1 MEIEFPQAS
10 KTGVEHNC
18 FCLGIGAHE
27 MLGMSLSMRG
37 RLYGYTGVEHVG
49 NDTVMLIRVEFVLR
63 LKIVKS

>member
-10 KTGVEHNC
+10 NNDVEHDC

-27 MLGMSLSMRG
+27 MLGVSLSMRG
-37 RLYGYTGVEHVG
+37 QLYGYTGVVHVG
-49 NDTVMLIRVEFVLR
+49 NDAVRLRRAELVSR

>member
-10 KTGVEHNC
+10 KNDVEHDC

-27 MLGMSLSMRG
+27 MLGMSLSMCG
-37 RLYGYTGVEHVG
+37 RLYGYTGVEHAS
-49 NDTVMLIRVEFVLR
+49 NYTVMLRRVEFMLR

>member
-10 KTGVEHNC
+10 KTGVEHDC

-27 MLGMSLSMRG
+27 MLGMSLSMDG
-37 RLYGYTGVEHVG
+37 RLYGYTCVEHAG
-49 NDTVMLIRVEFVLR
+49 NETVMLRRVEFVLR